1 MLVNDPIADM
11 LTRIRNAQI
20 AKHDSVMVPASNMK
34 KSIAKILLDE
44 GYIKSVDLIDDGL
57 AGQIKI
63 GLKYTDKKQSVI
75 VGLKRISK
83 PGLRVYAHDD
93 AETEERTMSRIGRAP
108 IAIPAGVTVTVSDD
122 NIVTV
127 KGPKGTLT
135 QEVNKN
141 ITVKQEGNEILVS
154 RPDDEKQNRAFHGL
168 YRALIHN
175 MVVGVSTGF
184 TKTLNLVGTGYRA
197 EAKGN
202 TLNITIGY
210 SHPVIIEAEENIAF
224 ATPNQTTIT
233 VSGINKQQVGNV
245 AAAIRA
251 VRKPEPYH
259 GKGIKYDTEVVRR
272 KEGKTGKK

>member
-1 MLVNDPIADM
+1 
-11 LTRIRNAQI
+11 
-20 AKHDSVMVPASNMK
+20 
-34 KSIAKILLDE
+34 
-44 GYIKSVDLIDDGL
+44 
-57 AGQIKI
+57 
-63 GLKYTDKKQSVI
+63 
-75 VGLKRISK
+75 
-83 PGLRVYAHDD
+83 
-93 AETEERTMSRIGRAP
+93 MSRIGRAP

-122 NIVTV
+122 NLVTV

-141 ITVKQEGNEILVS
+141 INVKQEGNTILVT
-154 RPDDEKQNRAFHGL
+154 RPNDEKQNRAFHGL
-168 YRALIHN
+168 YRALIAN
-175 MVVGVSTGF
+175 MITGVSTGF

-210 SHPVIIEAEENIAF
+210 SHPVIFEAEENITF

-233 VSGINKQQVGNV
+233 VTGIDKQRVGNI